1 MKRILAVFILLLL
14 FLPFQSLT
22 AVDAMKHSVMITAH
36 RGSSGAAPENT
47 ISAVLLAAQQGAGYA
62 EVDVQ
67 MTADGVVVLYHDRT
81 MSKLGISRKVSE
93 LHYSDVIHVDA
104 GGWFSPEYV
113 GEKIPTLEQVMIAAH
128 RRIKLNIELKMYE
141 PNMPL
146 PEAVA
151 QMIEQHQFID
161 QCIVTSF
168 DAEAIRRI
176 KAANPYIKTG
186 LIVSSKKKLTDEV
199 WSSGEY
205 DLLSLKS
212 KLVDRSIAR
221 KAATFGKELHVWT
234 VNKEKEMKRLLKHNV
249 SSIITDYPE
258 RLHEVMKFY

>member
-1 MKRILAVFILLLL
+1 
-14 FLPFQSLT
+14 
-22 AVDAMKHSVMITAH
+22 MITAH

-47 ISAVLLAAQQGAGYA
+47 LSAVLLAAQQGAGYA

-67 MTADGVVVLYHDRT
+67 MTADGIIVLYHDRT
-81 MSKLGISRKVSE
+81 MNKLGINKKVSE
-93 LHYSDVIHVDA
+93 LSFSDIIHTDA

-113 GEKIPTLEQVMIAAH
+113 GEKIPTLEQVITAAN

-151 QMIEQHQFID
+151 QMIEQHHFID
-161 QCIVTSF
+161 QSIVTSF
-168 DAEAIRRI
+168 DPEAIRRV
-176 KAANPYIKTG
+176 KATNPNIKTG
-186 LIVSSKKKLTDEV
+186 LIVSSKRKLTDDV
-199 WSSGEY
+199 WTSSEY

-212 KLVDRSIAR
+212 KLVNPSIAR
-221 KAATFGKELHVWT
+221 KAAAFGKELHVWT
-234 VNKEKEMKRLLKHNV
+234 VNKEKEMKRLLRHNI

-258 RLHEVMKFY
+258 RLHDMMR